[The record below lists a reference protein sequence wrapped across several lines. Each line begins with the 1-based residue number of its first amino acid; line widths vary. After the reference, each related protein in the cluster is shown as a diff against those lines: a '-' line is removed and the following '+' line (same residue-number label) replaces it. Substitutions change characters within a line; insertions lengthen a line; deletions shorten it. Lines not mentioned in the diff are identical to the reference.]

1 MNPLLS
7 AAYPIKALVVYAT
20 IMLVVI
26 VKRGDHPFRR
36 FGPANQVTSIRAL
49 FVALIAGLIGE
60 AADPS
65 LAWTAI
71 AGAASATLLDGLDGW
86 LARRTRME
94 SGFGARFDMEMV
106 ALLIQA
112 LAILVWQFGKA
123 GPWIIAAGLLRYAF
137 VGAGLLLPWMREPL
151 PSTLRGKLICVV
163 QIAGLGLALWPGIDP
178 PTSSAIAA
186 ISLAALCW
194 SFFIDTLWLYRCSG

>member
-1 MNPLLS
+1 VTPRLS
-7 AAYPIKALVVYAT
+7 PAYPIKALAVYAT

-49 FVALIAGLIGE
+49 LVALIAGLIGE
-60 AADPS
+60 SADPS

-71 AGAASATLLDGLDGW
+71 AGAASATVLDGLDGW

-94 SGFGARFDMEMV
+94 SGFGARFDMEMD

-123 GPWIIAAGLLRYAF
+123 GPWIVAAGLLRYAF
-137 VGAGLLLPWMREPL
+137 VGAGWVLPWMRQPL
-151 PSTLRGKLICVV
+151 PTTVRGKLICVV
-163 QIAGLGLALWPGIDP
+163 QIAGLGLALLPGIAP
-178 PTSSAIAA
+178 PASSTIAA
-186 ISLAALCW
+186 ISFAALCW